1 MALKI
6 DLMIS
11 NILILFFV
19 VGIFNSQDAIAR
31 GQPKLSVSERHKQWM
46 ARHGRVYK
54 DEAEKGKR
62 LMIFKENL
70 KFIESINK
78 AGNLSYKLGINEF
91 ADITSD
97 EFFAKYTALNMPS
110 SHPSPSPM
118 SSAEFMINDLTD
130 DDIPSNL
137 DWRDN
142 GVVTQVKHQGQC
154 GKIQHNTFN

>member
-1 MALKI
+1 MAI
-6 DLMIS
+6 NIELMIN
-11 NILILFFV
+11 NILILFFI
-19 VGIFNSQDAIAR
+19 VGMFNSQDAIAR
-31 GQPKLSVSERHKQWM
+31 GQPKLSVSERHEQWM

-110 SHPSPSPM
+110 SHPSPSPIP
-118 SSAEFMINDLTD
+118 STEFMINDLTD
-130 DDIPSNL
+130 DEIPSNL

-154 GKIQHNTFN
+154 GCC

>member
-31 GQPKLSVSERHKQWM
+31 GQLKLSVTERHEQWM

-62 LMIFKENL
+62 LMIFKEN
-70 KFIESINK
+70 FEI
-78 AGNLSYKLGINEF
+78 
-91 ADITSD
+91 
-97 EFFAKYTALNMPS
+97 
-110 SHPSPSPM
+110 H
-118 SSAEFMINDLTD
+118 
-130 DDIPSNL
+130 
-137 DWRDN
+137 
-142 GVVTQVKHQGQC
+142 
-154 GKIQHNTFN
+154 